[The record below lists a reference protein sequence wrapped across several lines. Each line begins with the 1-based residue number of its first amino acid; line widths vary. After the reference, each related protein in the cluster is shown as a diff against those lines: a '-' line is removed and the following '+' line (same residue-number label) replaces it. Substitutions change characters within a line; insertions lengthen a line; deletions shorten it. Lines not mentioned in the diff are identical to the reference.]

1 MATFIIIKK
10 NYLEKEKFI
19 SRVFLN
25 YEVIFDTSQDTK
37 DYLQNLSVRELVL
50 YNCKYFNEY

>member
-19 SRVFLN
+19 SRVFFLN

-37 DYLQNLSVRELVL
+37 GYLQNLSVREVVL
-50 YNCKYFNEY
+50 YNCKYFNE

>member
-1 MATFIIIKK
+1 MATFIIIK

-37 DYLQNLSVRELVL
+37 DYL
-50 YNCKYFNEY
+50 

>member
-37 DYLQNLSVRELVL
+37 DYLQNLSVREIVL
-50 YNCKYFNEY
+50 YNCKYFNEC